1 MEKSANG
8 EKMLPADYDKL
19 DYEEIKD
26 RLCITLH
33 SKEQRIE
40 QLKGNL
46 SMDIEGTD
54 LTAAIR
60 IFTGKKDNENGYFGI
75 EPRYLETWGKTLEE
89 VYQQAL
95 QNMPRLFPPRIMEMD
110 EMIGRLI
117 FGLDDVEQDSES
129 LEIEFEPYKM
139 YVLSNDTKTDGAAAI
154 LYPGLLEK
162 LASNMQSNIFILPS
176 SEHETL
182 LTKDTGEI
190 SARDW
195 QSVVIQAN
203 QQLFSQDILSDE
215 VYCYDYQEHMLKM
228 VTDPEQTKELR
239 AQLQQMCCCVD
250 VTGANTQEYEE
261 EDYGEEQ

>member
-75 EPRYLETWGKTLEE
+75 EPRYLETWGKTFEE

-139 YVLSNDTKTDGAAAI
+139 YVLSNDTKNRRHS
-154 LYPGLLEK
+154 
-162 LASNMQSNIFILPS
+162 SNPLSGITG
-176 SEHETL
+176 ETGIKHAEQYFH
-182 LTKDTGEI
+182 LTK
-190 SARDW
+190 
-195 QSVVIQAN
+195 Q
-203 QQLFSQDILSDE
+203 
-215 VYCYDYQEHMLKM
+215 
-228 VTDPEQTKELR
+228 
-239 AQLQQMCCCVD
+239 
-250 VTGANTQEYEE
+250 
-261 EDYGEEQ
+261 

>member
-1 MEKSANG
+1 
-8 EKMLPADYDKL
+8 
-19 DYEEIKD
+19 
-26 RLCITLH
+26 
-33 SKEQRIE
+33 
-40 QLKGNL
+40 
-46 SMDIEGTD
+46 
-54 LTAAIR
+54 
-60 IFTGKKDNENGYFGI
+60 
-75 EPRYLETWGKTLEE
+75 
-89 VYQQAL
+89 
-95 QNMPRLFPPRIMEMD
+95 MPRLFPPRIMEMD

-139 YVLSNDTKTDGAAAI
+139 YVLSNDTKTDGATAI

>member
-95 QNMPRLFPPRIMEMD
+95 QNMPRLFPLRIMEMD

-215 VYCYDYQEHMLKM
+215 VYCYDYQEHI
-228 VTDPEQTKELR
+228 
-239 AQLQQMCCCVD
+239 
-250 VTGANTQEYEE
+250 
-261 EDYGEEQ
+261 

>member
-95 QNMPRLFPPRIMEMD
+95 QNMPRLFPLRIMEMD

-117 FGLDDVEQDSES
+117 FGLDDV
-129 LEIEFEPYKM
+129 K
-139 YVLSNDTKTDGAAAI
+139 VLKSNLNHTKCMFCQMIQKQTAQQQSSIRDYWRNWHQTCRAI
-154 LYPGLLEK
+154 
-162 LASNMQSNIFILPS
+162 FS
-176 SEHETL
+176 SY
-182 LTKDTGEI
+182 
-190 SARDW
+190 
-195 QSVVIQAN
+195 QAV
-203 QQLFSQDILSDE
+203 SMKH
-215 VYCYDYQEHMLKM
+215 Y
-228 VTDPEQTKELR
+228 
-239 AQLQQMCCCVD
+239 
-250 VTGANTQEYEE
+250 
-261 EDYGEEQ
+261 

>member
-95 QNMPRLFPPRIMEMD
+95 QNMPRLFPLRIKEMD
-110 EMIGRLI
+110 
-117 FGLDDVEQDSES
+117 
-129 LEIEFEPYKM
+129 
-139 YVLSNDTKTDGAAAI
+139 
-154 LYPGLLEK
+154 
-162 LASNMQSNIFILPS
+162 
-176 SEHETL
+176 
-182 LTKDTGEI
+182 
-190 SARDW
+190 
-195 QSVVIQAN
+195 
-203 QQLFSQDILSDE
+203 
-215 VYCYDYQEHMLKM
+215 
-228 VTDPEQTKELR
+228 
-239 AQLQQMCCCVD
+239 
-250 VTGANTQEYEE
+250 
-261 EDYGEEQ
+261 